1 MGTNNVR
8 VGLYGRGAR
17 SVGRGT
23 RTAPSARHDELTVLD
38 AAVKAPR
45 SELSS
50 RHEPSML
57 DKLEGANLEKSV
69 RRRSRS
75 GVVVVA
81 VGSASA
87 MWRNGLRPADVIVAV
102 ERDRVHSIDELERA
116 LGKVSW
122 GFVLEIARES
132 ERICI
137 FVP

>member
-1 MGTNNVR
+1 M
-8 VGLYGRGAR
+8 LAC
-17 SVGRGT
+17 
-23 RTAPSARHDELTVLD
+23 TAAALAQLAEAHVPRPSARHVTVLD
-38 AAVKAPR
+38 SAVKAPR
-45 SELSS
+45 ELSS
-50 RHEPSML
+50 RHEPSIL
-57 DKLEGANLEKSV
+57 DKLEGANLRNPYEGEAA
-69 RRRSRS
+69 
-75 GVVVVA
+75 GVVVVW